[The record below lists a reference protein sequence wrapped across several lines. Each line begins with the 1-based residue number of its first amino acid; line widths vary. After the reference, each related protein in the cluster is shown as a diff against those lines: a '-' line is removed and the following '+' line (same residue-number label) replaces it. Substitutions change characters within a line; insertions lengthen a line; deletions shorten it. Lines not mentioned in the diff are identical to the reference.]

1 MNILYGPYTRKNT
14 RSSYIYVNLSLP
26 GKENQKHNDTPPKK
40 KPTKQKPSL
49 PQGGWR
55 GNVSGFATDIG
66 SISIYTVT
74 CFELLERQLK
84 FGYVSEVSSVASK
97 FVYCYINHMQD

>member
-14 RSSYIYVNLSLP
+14 RSSYIYVDLSLP
-26 GKENQKHNDTPPKK
+26 GKKNQKTQRHPSPPQKK
-40 KPTKQKPSL
+40 PPTKQKPSL

-74 CFELLERQLK
+74 CFELLERKLK
-84 FGYVSEVSSVASK
+84 FGYVSEVSSS
-97 FVYCYINHMQD
+97 FYFFLLLH